1 MFSER
6 IQNLINSSGKQAAVA
21 RYAEL
26 QAKIGQFQQT
36 LEPPKLGDIK
46 SFSSVMKESAPR
58 AQNVSF
64 GALTTPKQS
73 QQSQIAGESKVAG
86 QEQVSRK
93 IYNRNDLAA
102 LLGTSGIATKASSF
116 ASNIVGAAGEKS
128 QILDMVTRISKRHG
142 VDDKLVKALIKQ
154 ESGFKVDAK
163 SKVGA
168 LGLMQLM
175 PATAKSLGVTN
186 PMNPVENVEGGV
198 RYLKNMLEKYNGNV
212 VLALAAYNAGPG
224 AVDKYDGVPPYPET
238 QNYVKSILRDYL

>member
-6 IQNLINSSGKQAAVA
+6 IQNLINSSGQQAAAA

-26 QAKIGQFQQT
+26 QAKIGNLNQT

-46 SFSSVMKESAPR
+46 SFSSVLKESSPST
-58 AQNVSF
+58 QNVSF
-64 GALTTPKQS
+64 GNLTSKAVS
-73 QQSQIAGESKVAG
+73 QPQKSSTEPVA
-86 QEQVSRK
+86 RK
-93 IYNRNDLAA
+93 IFNRNDLAA
-102 LLGTSGIATKASSF
+102 LLGTSGIAKPSNFSSK
-116 ASNIVGAAGEKS
+116 IGATGEKS

-175 PATAKSLGVTN
+175 PSTAKSLGVNN

-198 RYLKNMLEKYNGNV
+198 RYLKSMLEKYNGNV